1 MIFKKF
7 IKDYNIPMVL
17 VLGLLPLACLI
28 GIPLYIYYNGVVWQE
43 PVIFVI
49 GWFLAGLGIT
59 IGYHRLFSHKTFK
72 AKPVFEW
79 ILMLFGA
86 MAIQNTIIKCCS
98 DHRRHHKNLDTN
110 KDQYSIKEGFF
121 HAHIGWILKK
131 EDNYKFNN
139 VSDLEKKSAIK
150 FQNKYYWYVSIF
162 LSFIFPLL
170 IGLLYNRP
178 IGGLLW
184 GGVLRV
190 TLVHHFTFFINSFC
204 HFLGE
209 KNYEFNT
216 TAKDSWFMAFFT
228 FGEGYHN
235 YHHKFQWDYRNG
247 IKWYNFDPSKWIIK
261 FLSFFKITYSLKKAS
276 NYSIIK
282 AKVDTAYNKIKTISQ
297 KLDFDN
303 VFKNKVKSITENISI
318 NLDLWKSLELKYKLS
333 KENKKRDYKQ
343 KEKMYKLEI
352 QKSLSTLIDY
362 FYKNKE
368 FNLTHPTRLTS
379 N

>member
-1 MIFKKF
+1 
-7 IKDYNIPMVL
+7 
-17 VLGLLPLACLI
+17 
-28 GIPLYIYYNGVVWQE
+28 
-43 PVIFVI
+43 
-49 GWFLAGLGIT
+49 
-59 IGYHRLFSHKTFK
+59 
-72 AKPVFEW
+72 
-79 ILMLFGA
+79 
-86 MAIQNTIIKCCS
+86 
-98 DHRRHHKNLDTN
+98 
-110 KDQYSIKEGFF
+110 
-121 HAHIGWILKK
+121 
-131 EDNYKFNN
+131 
-139 VSDLEKKSAIK
+139 
-150 FQNKYYWYVSIF
+150 
-162 LSFIFPLL
+162 
-170 IGLLYNRP
+170 
-178 IGGLLW
+178 
-184 GGVLRV
+184 
-190 TLVHHFTFFINSFC
+190 
-204 HFLGE
+204 
-209 KNYEFNT
+209 
-216 TAKDSWFMAFFT
+216 MAFFT

-368 FNLTHPTRLTS
+368 FNLIHPTRPTS
-379 N
+379 S